1 MKQIFLTLA
10 VVGLVACQ
18 QDKPEVH
25 IMGTQFDFTQPE
37 GVDDS
42 LVYGE
47 YEPVDSTDMFGPD
60 LPGEKDNPIDS
71 LQNVSELLDYLETIP
86 STHR

>member
-10 VVGLVACQ
+10 IVGLVACHNE
-18 QDKPEVH
+18 PEVH
-25 IMGTQFDFTQPE
+25 IMGTQFDFAQPE

-47 YEPVDSTDMFGPD
+47 YEP
-60 LPGEKDNPIDS
+60 NPIDT
-71 LQNVSELLDYLETIP
+71 LQNVSDLLFYLEGIP
-86 STHR
+86 SFEEIE

>member
-18 QDKPEVH
+18 QSEPEIH
-25 IMGTQFDFTQPE
+25 IMGTQIDFTQDTIT
-37 GVDDS
+37 V
-42 LVYGE
+42 
-47 YEPVDSTDMFGPD
+47 
-60 LPGEKDNPIDS
+60 DS
-71 LQNVSELLDYLETIP
+71 LQNVGELLDYLESIP